1 MKPGLH
7 LGVVGTAVLCLG
19 AGLAGA
25 QPVPLPKP
33 PMAEDVFKN
42 VQVLKGIP
50 VDEFMST
57 MGIFSVALGM
67 SCEDCH
73 TANDSKWEN
82 FAIDNPRK
90 RRARSM
96 VQMMGAINKGYFGG
110 RQVVTC
116 YSCHRGAYH
125 PKVTPNP
132 ATLFSGVE
140 EPDDTIP
147 AARDGATADQ
157 ILDKYI
163 QAVGGAQRVDALTS
177 FIAKGTSAGYGP
189 EAGKR
194 PVEIYAKAPG
204 LRTTVVHT
212 DNGDKTSVFDGR
224 AGWIAEPLR
233 PVPVLA
239 LAGHI
244 LEGAKL
250 DAELSF
256 PLRIKQ
262 ALGNWRAGLPTTIE
276 DRDVQVVQGTSAGGA
291 LATLYFDAESGLLRR
306 LVRYANSAVGRIPTE
321 VDYADYREVA
331 GVRMPF
337 RWTVTWLDGKE
348 TYELTEFEANAAVD
362 PARFAKPSP
371 PVAPRK

>member
-1 MKPGLH
+1 M
-7 LGVVGTAVLCLG
+7 T
-19 AGLAGA
+19 
-25 QPVPLPKP
+25 
-33 PMAEDVFKN
+33 EEVFKN

-73 TANDSKWEN
+73 AANDSKWEN

-96 VQMMGAINKGYFGG
+96 VQMMAAINKTYFGG
-110 RQVVTC
+110 RQGVTC
-116 YSCHRGAYH
+116 FSCHRGAYH

-147 AARDGATADQ
+147 AARGGATADD

-163 QAVGGAQRVDALTS
+163 QAAGGAQKVAALTS
-177 FIAKGTSAGYGP
+177 SIAKGTSSGYGP
-189 EAGKR
+189 ESGKR
-194 PVEIYAKAPG
+194 PVEIFAKAG
-204 LRTTVVHT
+204 QRTTIVHT
-212 DNGDKTSVFDGR
+212 DNGDKTTTYDGR

-239 LAGHI
+239 ISGQSLDGV
-244 LEGAKL
+244 KL
-250 DAELSF
+250 DADLSF
-256 PLRIKQ
+256 PGRIKQ
-262 ALGNWRAGLPTTIE
+262 ALRNWRAGFPTTIN
-276 DRDVQVVQGTSAGGA
+276 DRDVQVLQGTTAGGA
-291 LATLYFDAESGLLRR
+291 LATLYFDAESGLLTR

-321 VDYADYREVA
+321 FDYADYRDVA
-331 GVRMPF
+331 GVKMPF

-348 TYELTEFEANAAVD
+348 NYELTEVQANVSVDASRFEKPAA
-362 PARFAKPSP
+362 
-371 PVAPRK
+371 PVAPAGKPPAR